1 VDGGKAFEQPP
12 DSASFIKKGKGKQSQ
27 PKPIALEP
35 LNIDADSQVDLAVVE
50 IEEDGQVR
58 PKKKKRWFS
67 ASYQSGWLITIFDMC
82 DIAKRCFRTTHVA
95 DQRYSGSEKS

>member
-58 PKKKKRWFS
+58 QKKKMVLRELS
-67 ASYQSGWLITIFDMC
+67 I
-82 DIAKRCFRTTHVA
+82 RVA
-95 DQRYSGSEKS
+95 DYHFRYV